1 MPPGFA
7 RERVLTPGRLL
18 PGDLTYRRNLNTVGI
33 RMAVRMTR
41 AESKAA
47 TREELLDAARR
58 VFLERGY
65 HGASLELVAR
75 EAGYTKG
82 AVYSAFASKADLFLA
97 LYDREM
103 EARRERLE
111 AVAGDPAQWLER
123 VRDARAWTLALL
135 EFRLQAARDPAVNA
149 AFAERHRAFLEAMG
163 DAYGDRA
170 SGVSIAAVANGFALE
185 ILTLGEEEVEAG
197 FLRTAKTLKEAM

>member
-1 MPPGFA
+1 
-7 RERVLTPGRLL
+7 
-18 PGDLTYRRNLNTVGI
+18 
-33 RMAVRMTR
+33 MATR

-97 LYDREM
+97 LYDREI

-111 AVAGDPAQWLER
+111 AAAAEPAEWLER
-123 VRDARAWTLALL
+123 LREARAGALGPL
-135 EFRLQAARDPAVNA
+135 GVPPPAGRGPPGNA
-149 AFAERHRAFLEAMG
+149 ALPP
-163 DAYGDRA
+163 
-170 SGVSIAAVANGFALE
+170 
-185 ILTLGEEEVEAG
+185 
-197 FLRTAKTLKEAM
+197 

>member
-1 MPPGFA
+1 
-7 RERVLTPGRLL
+7 
-18 PGDLTYRRNLNTVGI
+18 
-33 RMAVRMTR
+33 MAVRMTR

-75 EAGYTKG
+75 AAGYTKG
-82 AVYSAFASKADLFLA
+82 AVYSAFASKADMFLA

-111 AVAGDPAQWLER
+111 AVAADPAEWLER
-123 VRDARAWTLALL
+123 VRGARAWAP
-135 EFRLQAARDPAVNA
+135 RPPRVPP
-149 AFAERHRAFLEAMG
+149 
-163 DAYGDRA
+163 
-170 SGVSIAAVANGFALE
+170 
-185 ILTLGEEEVEAG
+185 
-197 FLRTAKTLKEAM
+197 

>member
-1 MPPGFA
+1 
-7 RERVLTPGRLL
+7 
-18 PGDLTYRRNLNTVGI
+18 
-33 RMAVRMTR
+33 MATR

-47 TREELLDAARR
+47 TREDLLDAARR

-82 AVYSAFASKADLFLA
+82 AVYSAFTSKTDLFLA

-103 EARRERLE
+103 EARRRRLE
-111 AVAGDPAQWLER
+111 AAAADPAEWLER

-135 EFRLQAARDPAVNA
+135 EFRLQAARDPQVNA
-149 AFAERHRAFLEAMG
+149 AFAERHRAFLEALGEAMG
-163 DAYGDRA
+163 DPTG
-170 SGVSIAAVANGFALE
+170 GVTAAALSNGFALE
-185 ILTLGEEEVEAG
+185 ILTLGEGEAEQH
-197 FLRTAKTLKEAM
+197 FLRAARILKEAM

>member
-1 MPPGFA
+1 
-7 RERVLTPGRLL
+7 
-18 PGDLTYRRNLNTVGI
+18 
-33 RMAVRMTR
+33 MATR

-47 TREELLDAARR
+47 TREELLEAARR

-65 HGASLELVAR
+65 PGASLEIVAR

-82 AVYSAFASKADLFLA
+82 AVYSAFAGKADLFLA

-103 EARRERLE
+103 DARRERLE
-111 AVAGDPAQWLER
+111 SAAADPSEWLAR

-149 AFAERHRAFLEAMG
+149 AFAERHRRFVEDMG

-170 SGVSIAAVANGFALE
+170 AGVSIAAVANGFALE
-185 ILTLGEEEVEAG
+185 ILTLGEDEVEAE
-197 FLRTAKTLKEAM
+197 FLRTAKTLREAM